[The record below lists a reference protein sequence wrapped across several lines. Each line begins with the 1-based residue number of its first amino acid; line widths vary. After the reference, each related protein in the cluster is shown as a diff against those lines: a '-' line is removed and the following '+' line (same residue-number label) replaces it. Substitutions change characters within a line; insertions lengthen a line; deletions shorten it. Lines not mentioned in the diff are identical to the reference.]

1 MVDVVRS
8 SQCHIFLEQHNDSAK
23 EWGALSV
30 WALNPTDISYE
41 PKINSRILQGERD
54 GAGAQVDMGE

>member
-1 MVDVVRS
+1 M
-8 SQCHIFLEQHNDSAK
+8 EQHNDSAK

>member
-1 MVDVVRS
+1 M
-8 SQCHIFLEQHNDSAK
+8 EQHNDSAK

-41 PKINSRILQGERD
+41 PKINSRILQGDRN
-54 GAGAQVDMGE
+54 GSGAQVDMGE